1 MPNGKQAQKIMDCL
15 KKQPASQRDLTIEEI
30 ADLTGIHRNTV
41 SKYVYG
47 LEKEG
52 KILMTRQVGAAK
64 LYTVKEKG

>member
-1 MPNGKQAQKIMDCL
+1 MDGKQAQKIVDCL
-15 KKQPASQRDLTIEEI
+15 KKQPTIQRDLTIEEI

-52 KILMTRQVGAAK
+52 KITMTRQVGSAK
-64 LYTVKEKG
+64 LYAVKDGKD